1 MSDPDSIYRTKQEV
15 EEEKQRDP
23 IEQMKKFLIDERV
36 ATQKEI
42 DDADTDVKK
51 IVAEAVD
58 FAEKSP
64 DPPRESM
71 YDDIY
76 V

>member
-1 MSDPDSIYRTKQEV
+1 
-15 EEEKQRDP
+15 
-23 IEQMKKFLIDERV
+23 MKEFLIGERV

-42 DDADTDVKK
+42 DDADADTKRRTT
-51 IVAEAVD
+51 EAVD
-58 FAEKSP
+58 FAENSP
-64 DPPRESM
+64 IPPRESM